1 MGKEGKTMKKWKK
14 RLLIPGIVL
23 AGAAVA
29 FIIYVSDYYHSEV
42 VVSYGERDGIQIQAG
57 ENYIEF
63 LPGEKE
69 ADTAFVFYPG
79 AKVEY
84 TSYAPLMERLAGEGI
99 ACYLMHM
106 PCNLAVLDM
115 NSADEI
121 RREYDY
127 DNWYVGGHSLGGA
140 MAAAYVSKNAED
152 YDGLVLLG
160 AYSTKDLSDSGL
172 KVLSIYG
179 SEDGVLNREK
189 YEEDKDN
196 LPAGFSE
203 LEIPGGN
210 HAYYGA
216 YGEQKGDGHARITP
230 EEQQEET
237 AGEILDWMEE

>member
-1 MGKEGKTMKKWKK
+1 MRKEGKTMKKWKK

-29 FIIYVSDYYHSEV
+29 FIIYVSNYYHSEA

-127 DNWYVGGHSLGGA
+127 DNWYV
-140 MAAAYVSKNAED
+140 
-152 YDGLVLLG
+152 VLLG

-179 SEDGVLNREK
+179 SEDRVLNREK